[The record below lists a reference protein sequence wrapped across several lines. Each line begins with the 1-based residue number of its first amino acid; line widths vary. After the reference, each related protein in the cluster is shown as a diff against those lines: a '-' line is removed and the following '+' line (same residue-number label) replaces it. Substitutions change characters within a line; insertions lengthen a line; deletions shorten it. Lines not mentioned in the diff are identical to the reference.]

1 VVFSHSLENIS
12 SVGVHVVTYRRTKI
26 SEIEGDS
33 EAVSPVI
40 ATVLLLA
47 ITVMLTSMVF
57 IMFQGSF
64 SNVEKAPPQASL
76 STRALDN
83 GYHVVKFTHLDQHL
97 DPEFLQFQVISPD
110 GDCPYANACEGKASD
125 PDVYGKIG
133 QNVTF
138 FDRDAGFTVSEGDYF
153 VIDSKGLGAVDG
165 NWKFRLFYGLTNSQV
180 AEVMLP
186 VIAE

>member
-1 VVFSHSLENIS
+1 MKTYEGRGAGMQIS
-12 SVGVHVVTYRRTKI
+12 RRRSRETL
-26 SEIEGDS
+26 SEDLS
-33 EAVSPVI
+33 AVSPVI

-64 SNVEKAPPQASL
+64 DNIEKSPPQASL

-83 GYHVVKFTHLDQHL
+83 GYHVVRFSHLDQHL
-97 DPEFLQFQVISPD
+97 DPDYLQFQINSPN
-110 GDCPYANACEGKASD
+110 GTCPYPNACDGKASD
-125 PDVYGKIG
+125 ADVYGKIG
-133 QNVTF
+133 SNVTF

-153 VIDSKGLGAVDG
+153 VIDSRGLGSDTG
-165 NWKFRLFYGLTNSQV
+165 EWKFRLFYGLTNSEV

-186 VIAE
+186 MIPES